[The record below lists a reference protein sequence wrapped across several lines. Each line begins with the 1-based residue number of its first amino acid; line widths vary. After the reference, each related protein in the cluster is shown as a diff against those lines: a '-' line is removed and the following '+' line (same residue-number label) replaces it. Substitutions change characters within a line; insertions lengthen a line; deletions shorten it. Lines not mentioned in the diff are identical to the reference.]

1 MQIPILI
8 EPIEG
13 GRYRV
18 RAGEPF
24 GLSAE
29 GATSDE
35 AKHALEHLIAKRLAQ
50 GAQVG
55 VVDVPNGQ
63 PLAPLQP
70 LSPRTSRYKTD
81 PSYGEMQAAINEARR
96 AEDAEEERRW
106 KAAQP

>member
-63 PLAPLQP
+63 AAGATPAPFP
-70 LSPRTSRYKTD
+70 ADERYKTD